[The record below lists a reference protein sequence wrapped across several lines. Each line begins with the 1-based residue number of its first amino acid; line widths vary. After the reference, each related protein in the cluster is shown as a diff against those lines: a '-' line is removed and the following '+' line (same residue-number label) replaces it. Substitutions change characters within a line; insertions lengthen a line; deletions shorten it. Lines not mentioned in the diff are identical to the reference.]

1 MAHNRTKL
9 LDVKKLFILL
19 LFFVSYSVHGQITD
33 SLRADT
39 IPDDTIPAENILPD
53 SLPGGELP
61 GNITPD
67 SVPADSVSGDTF
79 PDSIPAD
86 TAGAENFRSD
96 SLGLAVDSTGIDTA
110 ADTIPERMQKVDSD
124 IRNMEKII
132 LVQPETPVRPGF
144 MRVDTAYTKV
154 EDLMP
159 LPVEAETELAYEEQ
173 WPVKV
178 PELEFE
184 RKEPVWLYPQY
195 FWRKGIITGFNFS
208 QASFTNWAAGGE
220 NNLNLITFASIYFR
234 KSTLRYEWEN
244 LIDAAYGVQSFQGL
258 DVIRKSED
266 KLEFTSK
273 IGHKTTETLFT
284 SFLLNFKTQFDVGY
298 NYSDDNERDKVSNFL
313 APAYITTSLGLDY
326 KPSKAFSLLLSPI
339 AGKITLVMDQELA
352 DEGRFGVEGAVLDT
366 AGNVIRPGK
375 NSRSQ
380 LGMGLNARLSKGL
393 GKNVTFNSKLDMF
406 GDYEE
411 PTKIDVSWDNSIIF
425 RVNNAISAN
434 LSTALIYDEDIL
446 IKKEGEEV
454 GKPRIQFKEI
464 FSLGVR
470 FDI

>member
-1 MAHNRTKL
+1 
-9 LDVKKLFILL
+9 VKKLLIVL
-19 LFFVSYSVHGQITD
+19 LFFGYSAQGQIID
-33 SLRADT
+33 SLKADTVTSTDTLPAETPLTPDRVLTDTLPDDTAAIDSLPLDSLPLDSAGTGAPGADSLGLGADT
-39 IPDDTIPAENILPD
+39 IPTRIEGIDNRIRNLENI
-53 SLPGGELP
+53 
-61 GNITPD
+61 
-67 SVPADSVSGDTF
+67 
-79 PDSIPAD
+79 
-86 TAGAENFRSD
+86 R
-96 SLGLAVDSTGIDTA
+96 
-110 ADTIPERMQKVDSD
+110 
-124 IRNMEKII
+124 
-132 LVQPETPVRPGF
+132 LVQPQSPVRPGF
-144 MRVDTAYTKV
+144 MRLDTTYTKT

-159 LPVEAETELAYEEQ
+159 LPFEGNMEIAYEDQ
-173 WPVKV
+173 WPVQQ
-178 PELEFE
+178 PELRFE
-184 RKEPVWLYPQY
+184 RQEPVWLYPQY

-244 LIDAAYGVQSFQGL
+244 LIDGAYGVQSFRGL

-284 SFLLNFKTQFDVGY
+284 SFLFNFKTQFDAGFQY
-298 NYSDDNERDKVSNFL
+298 RDNNERTKVSNFL

-326 KPSKAFSLLLSPI
+326 KPSKVFSLLLSPI

-352 DEGRFGVEGAVLDT
+352 DEGRFGVEKAVLDT
-366 AGNVIRPGK
+366 AGNVIVPGK

-380 LGMGLNARLSKGL
+380 LGMTLNARLTQNL
-393 GKNVTFNSKLDMF
+393 GKNITLNSKLDMF
-406 GDYEE
+406 GDYEK
-411 PTKIDVSWDNSIIF
+411 PTSIDISWDNSIIF

>member
-1 MAHNRTKL
+1 MKKL
-9 LDVKKLFILL
+9 LILL
-19 LFFVSYSVHGQITD
+19 LFFSYSVQGQIADSLQADTTGGPDSLRTD
-33 SLRADT
+33 SLIIDGAAADT
-39 IPDDTIPAENILPD
+39 LPGDSPVIDSSLADSLVTDSLPAGNLPGDTIPAGLD
-53 SLPGGELP
+53 S
-61 GNITPD
+61 
-67 SVPADSVSGDTF
+67 A
-79 PDSIPAD
+79 
-86 TAGAENFRSD
+86 
-96 SLGLAVDSTGIDTA
+96 GLATDTV
-110 ADTIPERMQKVDSD
+110 PERIEGVTNQ

-132 LVQPETPVRPGF
+132 LVPPGTPVEPGF
-144 MRVDTAYTKV
+144 MRADTAYGKV

-159 LPVEAETELAYEEQ
+159 LPFEGETELTYEEE
-173 WPVKV
+173 WPVTL
-178 PELEFE
+178 PDLTME

-284 SFLLNFKTQFDVGY
+284 SFLFNFKTQFDIGY
-298 NYSDDNERDKVSNFL
+298 NYHGDNERDKVSNFL
-313 APAYITTSLGLDY
+313 APAYVTTSLGLDY

-352 DEGRFGVEGAVLDT
+352 DQGRFGVDKAVLDT
-366 AGNVIRPGK
+366 AGNVIEPGK

-393 GKNVTFNSKLDMF
+393 GKNITFNSKLDMF
-406 GDYEE
+406 GDYEK
-411 PTKIDVSWDNSIIF
+411 PTSIDISWDNSIIF

-446 IKKEGEEV
+446 IKKDGEDV